1 MRSDRGSVTLWTLG
15 LSIMLLGFGG
25 LAVDFW
31 RALAL
36 QRELAAV
43 ADSMVIAA
51 ASGVDEDH
59 YRMTGEIVLDPTRAV
74 ALGSAYLEAQ
84 DVVLTGSSVAT
95 SADGSEVA
103 VMVEG
108 ELDLGL
114 IGILVDDTEPF
125 TVRATAVAEPVLVP

>member
-1 MRSDRGSVTLWTLG
+1 MRSDRGSITMWTLG

-43 ADSMVIAA
+43 ADSMVVAA
-51 ASGVDEDH
+51 ASGVDEDR
-59 YRMTGEIVLDPTRAV
+59 YRATGEVIIDPRQAV
-74 ALGSAYLEAQ
+74 AFGSAYLETQ
-84 DVVLTGSSVAT
+84 DVVLVDYAVTTA
-95 SADGSEVA
+95 ADGSEVA
-103 VMVEG
+103 VVVEG

-114 IGILVDDTEPF
+114 IGILVDDTAPLEI
-125 TVRATAVAEPVLVP
+125 RATAVAEPVLIP

>member
-1 MRSDRGSVTLWTLG
+1 MNSDRGSVTLWTLG

-43 ADSMVIAA
+43 ADSMVVAA

-59 YRMTGEIVLDPTRAV
+59 YRATGEVVIDPSRAV
-74 ALGSAYLEAQ
+74 ALGNAYVEAQ
-84 DVVLTGSSVAT
+84 DVVLTGSLVTTA
-95 SADGSEVA
+95 ADASEVT

-108 ELDLGL
+108 QLELGL
-114 IGILVDDTEPF
+114 IGIFVDDTEPLR
-125 TVRATAVAEPVLVP
+125 VRATAVAEPVLVP